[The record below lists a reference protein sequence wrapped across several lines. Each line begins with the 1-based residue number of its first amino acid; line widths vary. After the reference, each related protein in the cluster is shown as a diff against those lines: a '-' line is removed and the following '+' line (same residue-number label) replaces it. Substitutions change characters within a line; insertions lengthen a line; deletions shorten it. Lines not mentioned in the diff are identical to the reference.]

1 MKVENQIERKK
12 ILTENNFTNMLNNH
26 LFKLI
31 IRSKYDM
38 DRFEKTKK

>member
-12 ILTENNFTNMLNNH
+12 ILTEINVKNMLNNH

-31 IRSKYDM
+31 IRSKYDI